1 MTFKDVVNE
10 MRANGVEEEDIKTIV
25 EQAKKSRFNPKL
37 VDDALVKLGYEK
49 IFTIDYD
56 DNYDDEDDDADDFPS
71 SQKIYRRHNKEF

>member
-25 EQAKKSRFNPKL
+25 EQSKKSRFNPKL
-37 VDDALVKLGYEK
+37 VDDALVKMGYEK
-49 IFTIDYD
+49 IFTIDYE
-56 DNYDDEDDDADDFPS
+56 DNYDDDDDEADDFPS